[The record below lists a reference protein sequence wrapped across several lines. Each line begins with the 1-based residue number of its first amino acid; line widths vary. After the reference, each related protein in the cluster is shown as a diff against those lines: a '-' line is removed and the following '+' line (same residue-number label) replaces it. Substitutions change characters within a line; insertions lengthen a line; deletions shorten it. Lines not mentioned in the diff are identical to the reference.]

1 MNGHQLP
8 GYTLES
14 KVSLCDL
21 VVVTPSIHKQ
31 VQSVTYLQF
40 NRQPLRWSLV
50 ENHPALWV
58 LNLLPLKQ
66 FLR

>member
-1 MNGHQLP
+1 MNGYQLL

-31 VQSVTYLQF
+31 VQSVTPSKK
-40 NRQPLRWSLV
+40 NSHRTR
-50 ENHPALWV
+50 
-58 LNLLPLKQ
+58 
-66 FLR
+66 

>member
-1 MNGHQLP
+1 MNGYQLP

-40 NRQPLRWSLV
+40 NRHPLRWSLV
-50 ENHPALWV
+50 ENQPALWV